1 MKKLIIISIVLILV
15 NITSAYFLTRR
26 ENLYMNNR
34 DDNSFFHANQK
45 FGYAE
50 GLSDEIYYH
59 RNNKDLIKKIFFGC
73 SLLDYERIHFND
85 YISIHAYNNDNSF
98 QDSFAFCEFTLNG
111 TLDKKDF
118 DTYFQLLE
126 EFNQCFEKRDIQ
138 DYKYMSDIEIKD
150 FDSST
155 NTYYLE
161 AKATIFF
168 YPELKEMHQDK
179 YNLCNKSDIEIGKK
193 LYEYDFQLYQQN
205 IDKKINKIH
214 KIKSIIISIS
224 IVCFFIVFYL
234 KLRNIKRL
242 IK

>member
-1 MKKLIIISIVLILV
+1 
-15 NITSAYFLTRR
+15 
-26 ENLYMNNR
+26 
-34 DDNSFFHANQK
+34 
-45 FGYAE
+45 
-50 GLSDEIYYH
+50 
-59 RNNKDLIKKIFFGC
+59 
-73 SLLDYERIHFND
+73 
-85 YISIHAYNNDNSF
+85 
-98 QDSFAFCEFTLNG
+98 
-111 TLDKKDF
+111 
-118 DTYFQLLE
+118 
-126 EFNQCFEKRDIQ
+126 
-138 DYKYMSDIEIKD
+138 MSDIEIKD

-168 YPELKEMHQDK
+168 YPELKEMYQDK

-214 KIKSIIISIS
+214 NIKSIIISIS
-224 IVCFFIVFYL
+224 IACFFIVFYL